1 MPENLPATYHHDRSE
16 LQDPDRLTASAALAD
31 ALDAARDFALASKS
45 DATRRAYSGDW
56 RDFTAWCASVHQHA
70 LPAEPGVL
78 AAYLAHLAE
87 RKLATATIRRRLAA
101 IQYAHKAKGLT
112 PPTADTNV
120 QAVHA
125 GIRRRLGTS
134 QTQKAPATA
143 KAVAAMLKRIPDTL
157 TGKRDRALILIGFA
171 GAFRRSELV
180 GLTVEDI
187 TRQPEGI
194 LVRLG
199 KTKTDQE
206 GRGASVPIPSGS
218 RLRPVLALDEWL
230 AASGITSGA
239 VFRQV
244 RKGGRI
250 DAALTPQSVALIVK
264 KWARA
269 AKLDPDSFAGHS
281 LRAGFVTSAL
291 ESGADV
297 FAAADQGRWRKLE
310 TVREYDRR
318 AKAFKNHAG
327 RGFL

>member
-1 MPENLPATYHHDRSE
+1 METLPVPVAPAE
-16 LQDPDRLTASAALAD
+16 LQDNDRLTAARALGD

-45 DATRRAYSGDW
+45 DATRRAYAADW
-56 RDFTAWCASVHQHA
+56 RDFSGWCVDMCQQS
-70 LPAEPGVL
+70 LPAQPAIL

-87 RKLATATIRRRLAA
+87 RKLAASTIRRRLAA

-112 PPTADTNV
+112 PPTADVNV

-143 KAVAAMLKRIPDTL
+143 KAIAAMLKRIPDTL

-180 GLTVEDI
+180 GITVEDI
-187 TRQPEGI
+187 ARQPEGI

-206 GRGASVPIPSGS
+206 GRGAVVPVPQGT
-218 RLRPVLALDEWL
+218 RLRPVESLDGWL
-230 AASGITSGA
+230 AASGITSGPI
-239 VFRQV
+239 FRQV
-244 RKGGRI
+244 RKGGSVSLEP
-250 DAALTPQSVALIVK
+250 LTPQSVALIVK
-264 KWARA
+264 KLARV
-269 AKLDPDSFAGHS
+269 AKLDPALFAGHS

-291 ESGADV
+291 ETGADV

-327 RGFL
+327 KGFL